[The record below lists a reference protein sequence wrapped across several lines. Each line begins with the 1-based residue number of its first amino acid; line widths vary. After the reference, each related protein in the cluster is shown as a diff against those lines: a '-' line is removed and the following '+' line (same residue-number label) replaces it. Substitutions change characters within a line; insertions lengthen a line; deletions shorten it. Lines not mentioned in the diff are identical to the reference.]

1 MLPGKR
7 AFAVLMLAM
16 MGSSLAV
23 AMESPA
29 VPELAP
35 GDFLVRILSPVA
47 EPFPPSQYA
56 LPLRTPTRTAGA
68 PDPAAKAR
76 LERYF
81 SILSGKLRA
90 VPGLVLITEA
100 NPGVPGVPYE
110 IAIRLG
116 ADWQGVSIEA
126 KSVSSS
132 SGYKVLWMSNDT
144 REAFLTP
151 RLTALWDEVPA
162 ENPDRDMENL
172 VARMRLELF
181 PPDRALLERKMSEL
195 RDAKLETNERRLA
208 LSQLLTADR
217 RIDQLSERRPLT
229 YRPDP
234 ALINAALD
242 VATTASD
249 PALRLQIWSM
259 LVSVGIPRIDPAIL
273 IAPAGRAL
281 AKEADPRVQLALVN
295 TLAISSK
302 DPQARAALES
312 IANGDAE
319 GARPELV
326 RMAARRVLNDSAG
339 WNDYFVSRLSDPQ
352 VPDAEKLEL
361 ISYTYSISAS
371 TLRVGDAALKMNE
384 AAERS
389 LVNLVKGQGST
400 VVAQAAVNL
409 LMFAGGTVT
418 RAELVSFLSAG
429 TGQPAADSK
438 IRRSVLSALALS
450 LRLHPEIRPLF
461 EQVMARDLDPAMRE
475 AARQALEQ
483 TM

>member
-16 MGSSLAV
+16 MGSSLAL
-23 AMESPA
+23 AMESPS

-35 GDFLVRILSPVA
+35 GEFMVRILSPVA
-47 EPFPPSQYA
+47 EPFPPSPYA
-56 LPLRTPTRTAGA
+56 LPLRTPTRSVDD
-68 PDPAAKAR
+68 PDTAAKAR
-76 LERYF
+76 LERHF

-90 VPGLVLITEA
+90 VPGLVLITEST
-100 NPGVPGVPYE
+100 PGVPGVPYE

-126 KSVSSS
+126 RSASSPG
-132 SGYKVLWMSNDT
+132 GYRVLWRSNDA
-144 REAFLTP
+144 REPFETLS
-151 RLTALWDEVPA
+151 LTALWDGIPV
-162 ENPDRDMENL
+162 ENTDRDMENL

-195 RDAKLETNERRLA
+195 RDANLDANQRRLA

-217 RIDQLSERRPLT
+217 RRDPSDRRSLA

-234 ALINAALD
+234 VLINTALD
-242 VATTASD
+242 VATTSSD
-249 PALRLQIWSM
+249 PALRMQIWSM
-259 LVSVGIPRIDPAIL
+259 LVSVGVPRIDPAIL
-273 IAPAGRAL
+273 IAPADTAL
-281 AKEADPRVQLALVN
+281 AKETDPRVQLALVN
-295 TLAISSK
+295 TLATSSK

-312 IANGDAE
+312 IANSDAE
-319 GARPELV
+319 DVRPELV
-326 RMAARRVLNDSAG
+326 RMAARRVVNDSAG
-339 WNDYFVSRLSDPQ
+339 WNDYFVATLSDPR

-361 ISYTYSISAS
+361 ISYTNSISAS

-389 LVNLVKGQGST
+389 LVNLVKGQGSP

-409 LMFAGGTVT
+409 LMFAGGAVA
-418 RAELVSFLSAG
+418 RAEFVSFLSAG
-429 TGQPAADSK
+429 TGQSSADSK
-438 IRRSVLSALALS
+438 VRRSVLSALALS

-461 EQVMARDLDPAMRE
+461 EQVMSRDLDPAMRE